1 MTPSMPFPSLRAQPA
16 RQRLLQAVLE
26 VSGELGYEQVAV
38 RHVIE
43 RAKGSRATFYKNFD
57 DLQDCFTQAHRD
69 ASEWLYQRLM
79 LITIGVGI
87 AGASVTFALFRGGPN
102 VYRNALIVLVVGT
115 VLGELHTRAS
125 LELRGKMVPANVKFY
140 INLFTLIL
148 FVILGLPSVRNR
160 ITFARPRGKIEAA
173 AAGGMAAFIVGA
185 MMLGM
190 PMMLGDTHTF
200 EGTDWTEVL
209 QPWMSIAGVAF
220 AAGGLGVFLK
230 AVLEIV
236 RRPEPA
242 GAHQPVTS

>member
-1 MTPSMPFPSLRAQPA
+1 MTVKSA
-16 RQRLLQAVLE
+16 RILWI
-26 VSGELGYEQVAV
+26 VAV
-38 RHVIE
+38 VAMGMTAAMNLFGGIGTVCAAFLTE
-43 RAKGSRATFYKNFD
+43 NFPPMLVLMD
-57 DLQDCFTQAHRD
+57 YQ
-69 ASEWLYQRLM
+69 WLYQRLM

-160 ITFARPRGKIEAA
+160 ISFASPRGKIEAA

-185 MMLGM
+185 MMLSM
-190 PMMLGDTHTF
+190 PMMVGDSHTF
-200 EGTDWTEVL
+200 EGTDWTDVL
-209 QPWMSIAGVAF
+209 QPWMSIAGVLF
-220 AAGGLGVFLK
+220 AAGGLGVFFK

-236 RRPEPA
+236 RRPETA